1 MVGTS
6 VGGTAVGAGVAAGAH
21 AANTIEA
28 TTTKPNRVGQRIA
41 RNIFFLLPNWIY
53 YFLARLGLFCG
64 DNYLNDLGKSLL
76 MFDITPLSIFSSS
89 LERLHG
95 FEAI

>member
-1 MVGTS
+1 VVGSTAVGGIS
-6 VGGTAVGAGVAAGAH
+6 VGGTAVGISVGGTVVGAGVAAGAH

-53 YFLARLGLFCG
+53 YFLARLGLSFAVT
-64 DNYLNDLGKSLL
+64 
-76 MFDITPLSIFSSS
+76 IT
-89 LERLHG
+89 
-95 FEAI
+95 